1 MLRSHIRR
9 VSWRERQR
17 EVFQRDGGCLL
28 CFPHPAPDLSAHH
41 LIPRA
46 LCRDHDPRNLITLCR
61 RHHDLI
67 EELDRLSDDL
77 DWLRLY
83 FRRYNQ

>member
-1 MLRSHIRR
+1 MLRSRARWRR
-9 VSWRERQR
+9 A
-17 EVFQRDGGCLL
+17 VFKRDGGCLL
-28 CFPHPAPDLSAHH
+28 CFPRPAPDLTVHH
-41 LIPRA
+41 IIPRA
-46 LCRDHDPRNLITLCR
+46 LC

-83 FRRYNQ
+83 FRRYSR